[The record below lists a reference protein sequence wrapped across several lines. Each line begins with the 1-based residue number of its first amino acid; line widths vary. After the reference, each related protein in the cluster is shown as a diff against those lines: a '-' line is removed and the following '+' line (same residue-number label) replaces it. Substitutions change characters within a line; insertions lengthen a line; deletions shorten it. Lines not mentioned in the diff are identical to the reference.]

1 MPLYSLRPRPDRYTT
16 ISSVSSGAPLGAE
29 RQTSSSSSDTY
40 KPPRKRLYCK
50 WNEAPTYDDEGN
62 MNVPELPRSFKKA
75 LEEGMGLR
83 EDHHQWRK
91 LGVRHEFVS
100 S

>member
-1 MPLYSLRPRPDRYTT
+1 
-16 ISSVSSGAPLGAE
+16 
-29 RQTSSSSSDTY
+29 
-40 KPPRKRLYCK
+40 
-50 WNEAPTYDDEGN
+50 

-75 LEEGMGLR
+75 LEEGMGSR